1 METGRDSESEK
12 QRERDTPRGLP
23 GSPGGFEQKGAR
35 DEKTNKKIKRWKE
48 RWKEKGEKMI
58 QEETK
63 RKHLGV

>member
-35 DEKTNKKIKRWKE
+35 DEKINKKIK

>member
-23 GSPGGFEQKGAR
+23 GSPAGFEQKGAR

-48 RWKEKGEKMI
+48 KGEKMI
-58 QEETK
+58 QVETK

>member
-12 QRERDTPRGLP
+12 QRARDTPRGLP

-35 DEKTNKKIKRWKE
+35 DEKEIK

-58 QEETK
+58 QETK

>member
-12 QRERDTPRGLP
+12 QREQDTPRGLP
-23 GSPGGFEQKGAR
+23 GSPGGFEQKGAW
-35 DEKTNKKIKRWKE
+35 DEKTNKKIK

>member
-35 DEKTNKKIKRWKE
+35 DEKTNKEMERKRREDDSGGDKKKTSWSV
-48 RWKEKGEKMI
+48 R
-58 QEETK
+58 
-63 RKHLGV
+63 

>member
-35 DEKTNKKIKRWKE
+35 DEKTNTKIK